1 MATGPSVKMRVDG
14 VSKFKQDMKQ
24 AQSSVKTLDEA
35 LKLNE
40 AQFKATGDAE
50 TYMQEKSDLLNRKM
64 EAQQKIVDAAKAALN
79 KMEKDGVN
87 KASDAYQKMQQQ
99 VLKAETDLVSTQN
112 AINGVG
118 DAALNAA
125 TDADKMSEHLKDIN
139 KGVSFQNVTDGIG
152 KITDTMQK
160 AFTKA
165 IQLGKAITKE
175 VLGAGT
181 WADDLATKAAYY
193 QVSEEDLQ
201 RMEKTANLIDTS
213 VDAIVGAR
221 SKLKKGLGNNDK
233 GVQEALKGLFGEG
246 FESKNWE
253 DTFWK
258 AGEALMK
265 FSDAEEQ
272 EAYAQKLFG
281 KSWHELIPLF
291 TAGRKEYEKVNDS
304 WSVVSQENLDN
315 LKEMDDQYQRL
326 SGEFET
332 FKMTLLSA
340 FAEPLTKGM
349 EAVTAMFEQL
359 NKYLESPE
367 GQAAMKALG
376 DTVTQLITD
385 LTQVNP
391 EDVING
397 LKGVVDGI
405 TEAFKWI
412 QEHHEDV
419 SNALIGI
426 GVAFASLKLATMGLN
441 IAKVVSG
448 FKGLLGGGGETGTE
462 TAGGPSAVDLGTG
475 ALLGTTG
482 VKIGAI
488 ASKITAVDPT
498 GVSALIPSW
507 FMDTTGFGQELR
519 GAKEKGST
527 VEEIKQNAADWWN
540 DYKDVLTNARN
551 YWNGIGEQQKQA
563 SEWVLG
569 DDATA
574 EEIMAFVQEQ
584 EKMNQ
589 VIEESNKVQDDLSKN
604 MVKPD
609 DLKKLQGL
617 PNAVADAVSRVG
629 FTVNLDGENVVA
641 TINRRLGI
649 KLAGE

>member
-1 MATGPSVKMRVDG
+1 MATGVNVKMGVTG
-14 VSKFKQDMKQ
+14 VSQFKKDMKEAQ
-24 AQSSVKTLDEA
+24 ASVKTLDAA

-40 AQFKATGDAE
+40 EQFKATGDSEA
-50 TYMQEKSDLLNRKM
+50 YLQEKTDLLTRKM
-64 EAQQKIVDAAKAALN
+64 EQQEKVVDAAKAALN

-112 AINGVG
+112 AMNGVG

-193 QVSEEDLQ
+193 QLSEEDLQ

-213 VDAIVGAR
+213 VEAIVGAQK
-221 SKLKKGLGNNDK
+221 KLRKGLGNGDK
-233 GVQEALKGLFGEG
+233 GVQEALAGLFGKG
-246 FESKNWE
+246 YESKNWE

-265 FSDAEEQ
+265 FTDEEKQ

-281 KSWHELIPLF
+281 KSWSELIPLF
-291 TAGRKEYEKVNDS
+291 QAGREEYENLNKS

-315 LKEMDDQYQRL
+315 LKEMDDQYQKL

-332 FKMTLLSA
+332 FKMTLLST

-426 GVAFASLKLATMGLN
+426 GVGFASLKLATVGLN

-448 FKGLLGGGGETGTE
+448 FKGLLGGGGGTGTE

-488 ASKITAVDPT
+488 ASKIAAVDPT

-519 GAKEKGST
+519 GTKEKGST
-527 VEEIKQNAADWWN
+527 VEEIKQNASDWWN
-540 DYKDVLTNARN
+540 DYKDVLTNARD
-551 YWNGIGEQQKQA
+551 YWNGIGEQQRQA
-563 SEWVLG
+563 EEWNRG
-569 DDATA
+569 DDATV
-574 EEIMAFVQEQ
+574 EELMAFVQEQ

-589 VIEESNKVQDDLSKN
+589 VVEESNKVQDDLSKN

-617 PNAVADAVSRVG
+617 PNAVADAVSKVG
-629 FTVNLDGENVVA
+629 FVVELDGENVVA
-641 TINRRLGI
+641 VINRRLGI

>member
-1 MATGPSVKMRVDG
+1 MGVTG
-14 VSKFKQDMKQ
+14 VSQFKQNMKQ
-24 AQSSVKTLDEA
+24 AQASVKTLDEA

-50 TYMQEKSDLLNRKM
+50 THMQEKTDLLNRKM
-64 EAQQKIVDAAKAALN
+64 EKQQEIVNNAKAALN

-87 KASDAYQKMQQQ
+87 KASDAYQKMQQT
-99 VLKAETDLVSTQN
+99 VLKAETDLVNTKN
-112 AINGVG
+112 AMNGVA
-118 DAALNAA
+118 DASAEAAANAN
-125 TDADKMSEHLKDIN
+125 TVNENLKSIN
-139 KGVSFQNVTDGIG
+139 DGVAFDNVTKGIG
-152 KITDTMQK
+152 KITDTMEA
-160 AFTKA
+160 AFKKA
-165 IQLGKAITKE
+165 IQLGKAITSE

-193 QVSEEDLQ
+193 QVSEEELQ

-213 VDAIVGAR
+213 VEAIVKAR
-221 SKLKKGLGNNDK
+221 SKLKKGLGNDDK
-233 GVQEALKGLFGEG
+233 GVNEALKGLFGEG

-265 FSDAEEQ
+265 LTDAEEQ

-281 KSWHELIPLF
+281 KSWSELIPLF
-291 TAGRKEYEKVNDS
+291 TAGREEYEKVNDS
-304 WSVVSQENLDN
+304 WNVVSQENLDK
-315 LKEMDDQYQRL
+315 LKEMDDQYQKL

-359 NKYLESPE
+359 NKYLESQE

-448 FKGLLGGGGETGTE
+448 FKGLLGGGGGTGTE
-462 TAGGPSAVDLGTG
+462 TAGGPPAVDMGTG

-488 ASKITAVDPT
+488 ASKIAAVDPT

-507 FMDTTGFGQELR
+507 FMDATGYGQELR
-519 GAKEKGST
+519 GAKEAGST
-527 VEEIKQNAADWWN
+527 TAEIGQNAADWWN
-540 DYKDVLTNARN
+540 DYKNVLTNSRD
-551 YWNGIGEQQKQA
+551 YWNGIAEQQRQA
-563 SEWVLG
+563 QEWNLG

-574 EEIMAFVQEQ
+574 EEIMAFVQAQ
-584 EKMNQ
+584 EKMNET
-589 VIEESNKVQDDLSKN
+589 VDESNRVQDDLSKN

-641 TINRRLGI
+641 VINRRLGI

>member
-64 EAQQKIVDAAKAALN
+64 EAQQKVVDAAKAALN

-87 KASDAYQKMQQQ
+87 KASDAYQKMQQS
-99 VLKAETDLVSTQN
+99 VLRAETDLVSTQN
-112 AINGVG
+112 AMNGVA
-118 DAALNAA
+118 DAGAEAAASANTLN
-125 TDADKMSEHLKDIN
+125 ENLKGIET
-139 KGVSFQNVTDGIG
+139 GVGFQNVTEGIG
-152 KITDTMQK
+152 KITGAMEA
-160 AFTKA
+160 AFKKA

-193 QVSEEDLQ
+193 QVSEEELQ
-201 RMEKTANLIDTS
+201 RMEKTATLIDTS

-265 FSDAEEQ
+265 FSDAEKK

-281 KSWHELIPLF
+281 KSWDELIPLF

-304 WSVVSQENLDN
+304 WSVVSQENVDK
-315 LKEMDDQYQRL
+315 LKEMDDQYQIL
-326 SGEFET
+326 NNEFTT
-332 FKMTLLSA
+332 FKLTLESV

-349 EAVTAMFEQL
+349 EAVTKMFEQL

-367 GQAAMKALG
+367 GQEMLN
-376 DTVTQLITD
+376 QLSATITTLIED
-385 LTQVNP
+385 LTKVNP

-397 LKGVVDGI
+397 LKGVIDGI
-405 TEAFKWI
+405 TDAFKWI
-412 QEHHEDV
+412 QEHHQEV
-419 SNALIGI
+419 AKGIEIIG
-426 GVAFASLKLATMGLN
+426 GAFVALKLGEVAMHIGQIMN
-441 IAKVVSG
+441 G
-448 FKGLLGGGGETGTE
+448 FNLLKGGGTGTGISETG
-462 TAGGPSAVDLGTG
+462 
-475 ALLGTTG
+475 G
-482 VKIGAI
+482 VKISSGAAVGGLTAGIGKI
-488 ASKITAVDPT
+488 ATDLMQVDPSGT
-498 GVSALIPSW
+498 MALIPSW

-589 VIEESNKVQDDLSKN
+589 VVEESNKVQDDLSKN

-629 FTVNLDGENVVA
+629 FVVNLDGENVVA
-641 TINRRLGI
+641 VINRRLGI

>member
-64 EAQQKIVDAAKAALN
+64 EAQQKVVDAAKAALN

-87 KASDAYQKMQQQ
+87 KASDAYQKMQQS
-99 VLKAETDLVSTQN
+99 VLRAETDLVSTQN
-112 AINGVG
+112 AMNGVA
-118 DAALNAA
+118 DAGAEAAASANTLN
-125 TDADKMSEHLKDIN
+125 ENLKGIET
-139 KGVSFQNVTDGIG
+139 GVGFQNVTEGIG
-152 KITDTMQK
+152 KITGAMEA
-160 AFTKA
+160 AFKKA

-193 QVSEEDLQ
+193 QVGEEELQ
-201 RMEKTANLIDTS
+201 RMEKTATLIDTS

-304 WSVVSQENLDN
+304 WSVVSQENVDK
-315 LKEMDDQYQRL
+315 LKEMDDQYQIL
-326 SGEFET
+326 NNEFTT
-332 FKMTLLSA
+332 FKLTLESV

-349 EAVTAMFEQL
+349 EAVTKMFEQL

-367 GQAAMKALG
+367 GQEMLN
-376 DTVTQLITD
+376 QLSATITTLIED
-385 LTQVNP
+385 LTNVNP

-397 LKGVVDGI
+397 LKGVIDGI
-405 TEAFKWI
+405 TDAFKWI
-412 QEHHEDV
+412 QEHHKEVADGIKI
-419 SNALIGI
+419 IG
-426 GVAFASLKLATMGLN
+426 GAFVALKLGEVAMHIGQIIN
-441 IAKVVSG
+441 G
-448 FKGLLGGGGETGTE
+448 FNLLKGGGTGT
-462 TAGGPSAVDLGTG
+462 GTG
-475 ALLGTTG
+475 TATG
-482 VKIGAI
+482 VNLNSSSLLTGAAGVRIGTV
-488 ASKITAVDPT
+488 ASKIAAVDPT

-540 DYKDVLTNARN
+540 DYKNVLTNARD
-551 YWNGIGEQQKQA
+551 YWSGIGEQQKQA

-569 DDATA
+569 DDATV

-629 FTVNLDGENVVA
+629 FVVELDGENVVA
-641 TINRRLGI
+641 VINRRLGI